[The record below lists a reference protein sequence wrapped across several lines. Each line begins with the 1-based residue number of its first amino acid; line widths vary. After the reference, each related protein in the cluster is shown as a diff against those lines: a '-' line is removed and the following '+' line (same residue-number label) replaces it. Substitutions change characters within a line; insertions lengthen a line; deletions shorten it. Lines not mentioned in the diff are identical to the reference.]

1 MPNHTRMMTLMRSR
15 TLKTTAVSAA
25 IALLMPFAAVA
36 HQGWIEP
43 SKTVLA
49 VGQWVTFDAGVSTD
63 PFIKDHAP
71 MRLDNLTITAPD
83 GSVVQPENAS
93 TGKVRSVFDLQL
105 NQAGTYKIAVI
116 NANTMASWDD
126 NGQTKRWPPRGQ
138 PFTAEAFAK
147 EVPAKAK
154 DLKVSQMLGRLE
166 TYVTAGKPSDGALK
180 PTGKGLELVPV
191 TAFNDLYAG
200 EAATFQ
206 LLIDGKPAK
215 GIDVEVTA
223 DRTQY
228 RDNLNELELKSDDK
242 GQVSVQW
249 PTPGIYLLK
258 ASVSDSK
265 GEKPAKERRSSYAG
279 VFQVLAP

>member
-1 MPNHTRMMTLMRSR
+1 MRSR
-15 TLKTTAVSAA
+15 TLRTTAVSAA
-25 IALLMPFAAVA
+25 IALLMPFAAHA

-49 VGQWVTFDAGVSTD
+49 VGQWVTFDAAVSTD
-63 PFIKDHAP
+63 PFIKDHVP
-71 MRLDNLTITAPD
+71 MRLDNLSITAPD
-83 GSVVQPENAS
+83 GSAVQPENAA
-93 TGKVRSVFDLQL
+93 TGKLRSVFDLQL
-105 NQAGTYKIAVI
+105 SQAGTYKIAML
-116 NANTMASWDD
+116 NGNTMASWDED
-126 NGQTKRWPPRGQ
+126 GKTKRWPPRGQ
-138 PFTAEAFAK
+138 PFSAEAFAK
-147 EVPAKAK
+147 EVPAKSK
-154 DLKVSQMLGRLE
+154 DLKVSQMIGRLE

-215 GIDVEVTA
+215 GVDVEVIA
-223 DRTQY
+223 DRAQY
-228 RDNLNELELKSDDK
+228 RDSVDALELKTDDK

-249 PTPGIYLLK
+249 PNPGVYLLT

-279 VFQVLAP
+279 VFEVLAP

>member
-1 MPNHTRMMTLMRSR
+1 MRSR

-25 IALLMPFAAVA
+25 IALLMPLVASA

-49 VGQWVTFDAGVSTD
+49 VGQWVTFDAGVSTL

-93 TGKVRSVFDLQL
+93 TGKTRSVFDLQL
-105 NQAGTYKIAVI
+105 SQAGTYKIAVI
-116 NANTMASWDD
+116 NGNTMASWDEQ
-126 NGQTKRWPPRGQ
+126 GQTKRWPPRGT

-154 DLKVSQMLGRLE
+154 DLKVSQMIGRLE

-180 PTGKGLELVPV
+180 PSGKGLELVPV

-200 EAATFQ
+200 ESATFQ
-206 LLIDGKPAK
+206 LLLDGKPAK
-215 GIDVEVTA
+215 GIDVEVIA

-228 RDNLNELELKSDDK
+228 RDSVDALELKSDDK
-242 GQVSVQW
+242 GQVSIAW
-249 PTPGIYLLK
+249 PNPGVYLLT
-258 ASVSDSK
+258 ASVTDNK
-265 GEKPAKERRSSYAG
+265 ADKPAKERRSSYAG
-279 VFQVLAP
+279 VFEVLAP